1 MRSIRTLAL
10 SAAVL
15 AALPVSAA
23 LQVRQMLKSGDGSA
37 PVERK
42 LILNGTKI
50 RIDEG
55 SWSLIA
61 DSATGKIV
69 QLQHDKKTWNES
81 VAPQPAALAQDP
93 VSSQFAAALA
103 KSVALVAEPSA
114 LVVRPGTE
122 TRTIAGVQTKRA
134 DVYRDG
140 ILVRR
145 SWHAE
150 SLSDADLLQ
159 FQTMLQMT
167 DIAPLFY
174 DELTMATRG
183 ALLGFPVRVEDV
195 ASGDVMEAVEIRKDA
210 PAASVFAPPA
220 GYRKVD

>member
-1 MRSIRTLAL
+1 MRSIRALAF

-15 AALPVSAA
+15 LALPVSAA

-42 LILNGTKI
+42 LILNGTKV
-50 RIDEG
+50 RVDEG

-69 QLQHDKKTWNES
+69 QLFHDKKTWNES
-81 VAPQPAALAQDP
+81 GVPQPAALAQDP
-93 VSSQFAAALA
+93 VSLQFATALE
-103 KSVALVAEPSA
+103 KSLALVAEPSV
-114 LVVRPGTE
+114 LIVRPSTE
-122 TRTIAGVQTKRA
+122 TRTIAGVQAKRA

-140 ILVRR
+140 VLAQRR
-145 SWHAE
+145 WHAE

-167 DIAPLFY
+167 DI
-174 DELTMATRG
+174 
-183 ALLGFPVRVEDV
+183 
-195 ASGDVMEAVEIRKDA
+195 
-210 PAASVFAPPA
+210 
-220 GYRKVD
+220 

>member
-1 MRSIRTLAL
+1 MRSIRPFAL
-10 SAAVL
+10 VVAVVVT
-15 AALPVSAA
+15 LPVSAA

-42 LILNGTKI
+42 LILSGTKV
-50 RIDEG
+50 RVDEG

-69 QLQHDKKTWNES
+69 QLYHDKKTWNES
-81 VAPQPAALAQDP
+81 VAPQPAALSRDP

-103 KSVALVAEPSA
+103 KSLTLVAEPSA
-114 LVVRPGTE
+114 IVVRPGTD

-140 ILVRR
+140 ILARR
-145 SWHAE
+145 SWLAE
-150 SLSDADLLQ
+150 SLTDADLLQ

-167 DIAPLFY
+167 DVGPLFY
-174 DELTMATRG
+174 DELTMATRA
-183 ALLGFPVRVEDV
+183 ALLGFTVRIEDV
-195 ASGDVMEAVEIRKDA
+195 ASGDVMETVEIRKDA

-220 GYRKVD
+220 GYRKTE